1 MTWWIIWLL
10 ATIGTL
16 GGKWYLTRAT
26 EKLRQNLSRRQREA
40 LEAKGLLVDAVQ
52 NHHAAVR
59 LSREREASIKRIRSN
74 ITELENEVERLRAE
88 KRESNSPQAGR
99 PRL

>member
-10 ATIGTL
+10 ATLGTL
-16 GGKWYLTRAT
+16 GAKWYLTRAT
-26 EKLRQNLSRRQREA
+26 ERLRSNLSRQQREA
-40 LEAKGLLVDAVQ
+40 LETKGQLVDAVQ

-59 LSREREASIKRIRSN
+59 LTREREASIKRIRTN
-74 ITELENEVERLRAE
+74 IVDLENEIERRKAE
-88 KRESNSPQAGR
+88 KRESASSPGGQ

>member
-26 EKLRQNLSRRQREA
+26 ERLRQNLSRRQREA

-59 LSREREASIKRIRSN
+59 LSREREASIKRIRGN
-74 ITELENEVERLRAE
+74 ISELENEVERRKAE
-88 KRESNSPQAGR
+88 KKESNSPQAGR